1 MEEFNFSNSEGSQS
15 TLIENP
21 RQRSSIEFENIFNES
36 LAISKTESISGGSEL
51 LSDQSRCPFKS
62 FAINRLGAK
71 PDSAPAI
78 GISKMTK
85 GTALHIALEYLFTE
99 IPSRDVLLSLSK
111 LDLESLI
118 KKAAQRSINHLLSKN
133 TDIATPKICK
143 VEFKRITKLLVN
155 FMNEEKNQQPFEII
169 SLEKKLSATFGNVT
183 FNIRIDRIDKTS
195 TNNLVLIDYKSGKY
209 TPSPCDWI
217 KERPSDM
224 QLPLYYSIC
233 NSNEVKSISAVLI
246 ASINS
251 ETQSAYSGV
260 SSEESIKAGVKAVKS
275 AKLGVASWDELTK
288 LWDEK
293 VYALATD
300 INNGECDVNPINES
314 ETCKTCGL
322 QALCRKHELLSLY
335 KDT

>member
-1 MEEFNFSNSEGSQS
+1 
-15 TLIENP
+15 
-21 RQRSSIEFENIFNES
+21 
-36 LAISKTESISGGSEL
+36 
-51 LSDQSRCPFKS
+51 
-62 FAINRLGAK
+62 
-71 PDSAPAI
+71 
-78 GISKMTK
+78 
-85 GTALHIALEYLFTE
+85 
-99 IPSRDVLLSLSK
+99 
-111 LDLESLI
+111 
-118 KKAAQRSINHLLSKN
+118 
-133 TDIATPKICK
+133 
-143 VEFKRITKLLVN
+143 
-155 FMNEEKNQQPFEII
+155 MNEEKNQQPFEII